1 MYQNG
6 QRDPPRPFAVPPPPP
21 PMSPPQV
28 GSGVAGINS
37 VMNIPPPPPRYP
49 GAPGTVG
56 GSLLPPPPGPP
67 PGNPGFPPSA
77 IAPPSALGAAPWHGA
92 WGRPYNGQTAFN
104 LPPPP
109 PGGNGGLQA
118 YNPLLHAQAAAAA
131 AAAAASA
138 SNTPGPPATSITI
151 PPPPPPSEQMSAT
164 YIPSAG
170 DTYGE
175 GVGIPGL
182 GLPDEI
188 GGPGNWTGAEQQ
200 RLGGISMEDAHRLHA
215 APTADRGLSTTSNTP
230 NSSSAI
236 PPELAAQWPLD
247 RVLMWLQANS
257 FSQDWVNTF
266 KVLNLHGAQFL
277 ELGSGHGGRG
287 NFGMMHQQ
295 VYPQLAH
302 ECQMSKTGW
311 DQTKEREEGKRMRRM
326 IRGIVT
332 GRSVDPSKVAASGG
346 AQGGAGGGGGGAGG
360 HARRE
365 SVSASV
371 PPSAGPDS
379 ADSPNV
385 EFSKSHL
392 FVQEEQVQSGPKAP
406 GPGFAGRRFSQ
417 SRATTMPLLTSTMS
431 SGEPNHRSMMRNLD
445 IDSARR
451 HSPSTSNVS
460 ESGDLNAGTF
470 RTVGRERQ
478 DSPIGGSPNPS
489 SALFPSNAGNTILS
503 SSPHR
508 SGSRFGHR
516 SRNSSDSVSSNAAQY
531 GSGIPADA
539 AAMFKNGS
547 LADMIKNSFNSNNL
561 DRRNGQDGGRPLGVV
576 ETGDRSAGTDPPNSA
591 KGPKSFL
598 SFLSRNKRKEDG
610 TSPDE
615 LDSPTSPATGF
626 KAHSLGSRAGH
637 VSETSLDQRPGSSI
651 STHDHSVGFQS
662 GHSRKKSVV
671 STRVYLLATLDHWN
685 YRMLDV
691 TDIDSAH
698 DLRQLVCINLGL
710 PDSEG
715 AAIYVTELG
724 KFDHEEPL
732 DDMKLLTNKR
742 LRADAIGTL
751 KLFVK
756 PGGLTSSP
764 YLGTG
769 TQSGQPSSYV
779 PRGAP
784 PMDEETFNRLN
795 GQRQRSS
802 SSPPTSRQNTISSK
816 DRDEKMPVPEPVEHK
831 AEPPRK
837 HAIKETSPI
846 GETTPFGIVGRK
858 VDFDQP
864 RLSPFE
870 DKRPDHLFPGFR
882 PSTAHAT
889 QHHHHN
895 AIDHGYHQRR
905 VSTDIRENTTSERQT
920 RRPAAIRGTAEVPSP
935 SGGIGSLL
943 INIGGHLGGIGH
955 PVAGGA
961 RALSPNRVASA
972 PVGHGGEMSE
982 QQRARAPS
990 PSAVSPNARRR
1001 PSESHISQQQYQ
1013 QNHRPPSSQQQHPHL
1028 QHQAQPQQQ
1037 PQQQQQQQQ
1046 QQYQS
1051 RQQQPQQPQQQQ
1063 QAQQPQ
1069 QQQQQQ
1075 QAPAQHEESKRKS
1088 HGPDVDFSD
1097 NDVRFT
1103 PPPESESLNAS
1114 SNHQNYADDQDDSD
1128 DSDDGLFAVPISKN
1142 KTAETSKTKN
1152 DSGGSDEGLGKRPS
1166 LKVATD
1172 RSKKNLSVAFTTPQA
1187 SPRMATFTDESEH
1200 ASVPA
1205 SSGHGHRQSAPV
1217 PSGSSKE
1224 WEQDETECKIG
1235 RRKSFIEKDVWANRP
1250 PTDALIN
1257 NLEDFFPNLDVDQPV
1272 LEEGGDTEVEVDAPS
1287 PIAEV
1292 DESQFQTRPQPM
1304 AETMAQ
1310 SNTAVAG
1317 SSNNAPMLPPLNRV
1331 SSAFNESDTLG
1342 SDESTL
1348 KALESRP
1355 PSMVSGSVRRSRGLG
1370 RMKSIRE
1377 VARGAHEAHKRYTQT
1392 SMQTNV
1398 ATPAVPNATTNL
1410 MRRKSTK
1417 MFNANIVQIEPR
1429 RGSILSTIP
1438 QETLPTQDNINTLPK
1453 RQTTFRWFKG
1463 QLIGKGTFGRVY
1475 LGMNA
1480 TTGEFLAVKEVEVNP
1495 KAAQGDKK
1503 KMQEL
1508 VAALDQE
1515 IDTMQHLDHVNIVQY
1530 LGCERKETSISIF
1543 LEYISGGSIGSCLRK
1558 HGKFEEP
1565 VVASLT
1571 RQTLSGLA
1579 YLHREGILHRDLKAD
1594 NILLDLDGTCKISD
1608 FGISKKTDNIYG
1620 NDKTNSM
1627 QGSVFWMAPEVIR
1640 SQGEGYSAKVDIWSL
1655 GCVVLEM
1662 FAGRRPW
1669 SKDEAVGAIYKIANG
1684 EAPPIPDDIREE
1696 ITPIAI
1702 AFMLDCF
1709 TVDPTDRP
1717 TADVLLSQHPFCELD
1732 PNYSFMDTELYA
1744 KIRGTY

>member
-1 MYQNG
+1 
-6 QRDPPRPFAVPPPPP
+6 
-21 PMSPPQV
+21 
-28 GSGVAGINS
+28 
-37 VMNIPPPPPRYP
+37 
-49 GAPGTVG
+49 
-56 GSLLPPPPGPP
+56 
-67 PGNPGFPPSA
+67 
-77 IAPPSALGAAPWHGA
+77 
-92 WGRPYNGQTAFN
+92 
-104 LPPPP
+104 
-109 PGGNGGLQA
+109 
-118 YNPLLHAQAAAAA
+118 
-131 AAAAASA
+131 
-138 SNTPGPPATSITI
+138 
-151 PPPPPPSEQMSAT
+151 
-164 YIPSAG
+164 
-170 DTYGE
+170 
-175 GVGIPGL
+175 
-182 GLPDEI
+182 
-188 GGPGNWTGAEQQ
+188 
-200 RLGGISMEDAHRLHA
+200 
-215 APTADRGLSTTSNTP
+215 
-230 NSSSAI
+230 
-236 PPELAAQWPLD
+236 
-247 RVLMWLQANS
+247 
-257 FSQDWVNTF
+257 
-266 KVLNLHGAQFL
+266 
-277 ELGSGHGGRG
+277 
-287 NFGMMHQQ
+287 MMHQQ

-311 DQTKEREEGKRMRRM
+311 DQTKEREEGKRMRRL

-332 GRSVDPSKVAASGG
+332 GRPVDPSKVPASGG
-346 AQGGAGGGGGGAGG
+346 AQGGGAGG
-360 HARRE
+360 HARKE

-385 EFSKSHL
+385 EFSKSRP

-417 SRATTMPLLTSTMS
+417 SRSTTMPLLTSTMS
-431 SGEPNHRSMMRNLD
+431 SAEPNHRSLMKNLD

-470 RTVGRERQ
+470 RNVGRERQ
-478 DSPIGGSPNPS
+478 DSPIGGSPIPS
-489 SALFPSNAGNTILS
+489 SALFPSNAGHPILS
-503 SSPHR
+503 SSPR

-539 AAMFKNGS
+539 AAMFIKNGS
-547 LADMIKNSFNSNNL
+547 LADMIKNSFNTNNP

-576 ETGDRSAGTDPPNSA
+576 DTGDRSAGTDPPNSA

-651 STHDHSVGFQS
+651 STHDHSLGFHS

-671 STRVYLLATLDHWN
+671 ATRVYLLATLDHWN

-742 LRADAIGTL
+742 LRADAVGTL
-751 KLFVK
+751 KLFVR
-756 PGGLTSSP
+756 PGGMTNSP
-764 YLGTG
+764 YPGNG

-816 DRDEKMPVPEPVEHK
+816 DRDEKMPAAEQIEYK

-837 HAIKETSPI
+837 HATKETSPV
-846 GETTPFGIVGRK
+846 GETTPVGIVGRK

-870 DKRPDHLFPGFR
+870 DKRPDHLFPVRKAPAPPGDPSATLTKVNSLSKKTGQGFR

-889 QHHHHN
+889 HHHHHHN

-905 VSTDIRENTTSERQT
+905 VSTDIRENPTPERQT

-982 QQRARAPS
+982 QQRGKGAMSLVDFGQRNRSSSGASAGVSGGSSPRPSGGVPGSPGATTWSSRNVPFLVPDYSPGGGTPHQSPSSSAMSLGREGGLHMSSSFRERVHGRQSSDQRLPRHDQNPYLETRTDAKMRYQTARAPS

-1013 QNHRPPSSQQQHPHL
+1013 QNYRPSSSRPSSSQQHHPHL
-1028 QHQAQPQQQ
+1028 QHQA
-1037 PQQQQQQQQ
+1037 QQQQQQ
-1046 QQYQS
+1046 QQYQP
-1051 RQQQPQQPQQQQ
+1051 RQQQPQPPQQQ
-1063 QAQQPQ
+1063 P
-1069 QQQQQQ
+1069 

-1103 PPPESESLNAS
+1103 PPPESESLNAGS
-1114 SNHQNYADDQDDSD
+1114 DHQDNADDQDDSD
-1128 DSDDGLFAVPISKN
+1128 DSDDGLFAVPISKPKTAETSKTEDDSGDGLFAVPISKF
-1142 KTAETSKTKN
+1142 KTAETSKTK
-1152 DSGGSDEGLGKRPS
+1152 DESGRSEEGLGKRPS
-1166 LKVATD
+1166 LKLATD

-1187 SPRMATFTDESEH
+1187 SPSMATFTEEPEH
-1200 ASVPA
+1200 ASVPS

-1217 PSGSSKE
+1217 TSGSSKE
-1224 WEQDETECKIG
+1224 WEQEETECKIS

-1272 LEEGGDTEVEVDAPS
+1272 LEEGGDTEVEAPS

-1292 DESQFQTRPQPM
+1292 DESQFQTQPQQM

-1310 SNTAVAG
+1310 SNTAVASS
-1317 SSNNAPMLPPLNRV
+1317 SSNAPTLPPLNRV
-1331 SSAFNESDTLG
+1331 SSLFNESDTLG

-1355 PSMVSGSVRRSRGLG
+1355 SSMASGSVRRSRGLG

-1377 VARGAHEAHKRYTQT
+1377 VARGAQEAHKRYTQT

-1398 ATPAVPNATTNL
+1398 AAPGVPNATTNL

-1480 TTGEFLAVKEVEVNP
+1480 TTGEFLAVKEIEVNP

-1503 KMQEL
+1503 KMKEL

-1669 SKDEAVGAIYKIANG
+1669 SKDEAIGAIYKIANG
-1684 EAPPIPDDIREE
+1684 ETPPIPDDIREE

>member
-1 MYQNG
+1 
-6 QRDPPRPFAVPPPPP
+6 
-21 PMSPPQV
+21 
-28 GSGVAGINS
+28 
-37 VMNIPPPPPRYP
+37 
-49 GAPGTVG
+49 
-56 GSLLPPPPGPP
+56 
-67 PGNPGFPPSA
+67 
-77 IAPPSALGAAPWHGA
+77 
-92 WGRPYNGQTAFN
+92 
-104 LPPPP
+104 
-109 PGGNGGLQA
+109 
-118 YNPLLHAQAAAAA
+118 
-131 AAAAASA
+131 
-138 SNTPGPPATSITI
+138 
-151 PPPPPPSEQMSAT
+151 MSAT

-182 GLPDEI
+182 GLPEEV
-188 GGPGNWTGAEQQ
+188 GGPGNWPGADQQ
-200 RLGGISMEDAHRLHA
+200 RLGGTLAMEDAHRLYA
-215 APTADRGLSTTSNTP
+215 APMADRGLSTTSNTT

-247 RVLMWLQANS
+247 KVLLWLQGNS

-266 KVLNLHGAQFL
+266 KALNLHGAHFL

-311 DQTKEREEGKRMRRM
+311 DQTKEREEGKRMRRL

-332 GRSVDPSKVAASGG
+332 GRPVDVSKVSPSGG
-346 AQGGAGGGGGGAGG
+346 TAQGGGNAG

-385 EFSKSHL
+385 EFSKSRP
-392 FVQEEQVQSGPKAP
+392 FAQEEQVSSGPKAP

-417 SRATTMPLLTSTMS
+417 SRSTTMPLLTSTMS
-431 SGEPNHRSMMRNLD
+431 SAEPNHRSLMKNLD

-460 ESGDLNAGTF
+460 ESGDLNAGSF
-470 RTVGRERQ
+470 RNVGREARQ

-489 SALFPSNAGNTILS
+489 LFPSSNAGGNNTVLS
-503 SSPHR
+503 SSPR

-531 GSGIPADA
+531 GSGVPADA

-547 LADMIKNSFNSNNL
+547 LADMIKNSFNTNNP

-576 ETGDRSAGTDPPNSA
+576 DTGDRSAGTDPPNSA
-591 KGPKSFL
+591 KGAKSFL

-626 KAHSLGSRAGH
+626 KTHSLGSRAGH
-637 VSETSLDQRPGSSI
+637 ASETSLDQRPGSSI
-651 STHDHSVGFQS
+651 STHDHSFGFQS

-671 STRVYLLATLDHWN
+671 AGRVYLLATLDHWN

-710 PDSEG
+710 PDSDG

-724 KFDHEEPL
+724 KFEHDEPL

-742 LRADAIGTL
+742 LRADAVGTL

-756 PGGLTSSP
+756 PGGMATHSP
-764 YLGTG
+764 HPGNG
-769 TQSGQPSSYV
+769 AQSGQPSSYV

-784 PMDEETFNRLN
+784 SMDEETFNWLN

-816 DRDEKMPVPEPVEHK
+816 DRDSEKMLAAEHTEYK
-831 AEPPRK
+831 AEQQPPRSK
-837 HAIKETSPI
+837 HATKETSPV
-846 GETTPFGIVGRK
+846 GETTPVGIVGRK

-870 DKRPDHLFPGFR
+870 DKRPDHLFPVRKAPAPPGDPSATLIKANSLSKKTGQGFR

-889 QHHHHN
+889 HHHHHN

-905 VSTDIRENTTSERQT
+905 VSTDLRENTTSERQT
-920 RRPAAIRGTAEVPSP
+920 RRPAAIRGTADVPSP

-972 PVGHGGEMSE
+972 PVGHGSEMSE
-982 QQRARAPS
+982 QQRGKGAMSLVDFGQRNRSSSGASAGVGVGVSGGGSSSSPRPSRSVPGSPGATTWSSRNVPFLVPDYSPAGSPHPSLSPQQARSHTGSGLHMSSSFRDRAYGLPSSDQCSPLHEHNPYLETRRDAKMRYQAARAPS

-1013 QNHRPPSSQQQHPHL
+1013 QNYRPSSSQQHHPHL
-1028 QHQAQPQQQ
+1028 QQQHQM
-1037 PQQQQQQQQ
+1037 QQQQQ

-1051 RQQQPQQPQQQQ
+1051 RQQQPQKPQQQRET
-1063 QAQQPQ
+1063 
-1069 QQQQQQ
+1069 
-1075 QAPAQHEESKRKS
+1075 PAQHEESKRKS

-1103 PPPESESLNAS
+1103 PPPDSESHNAGS
-1114 SNHQNYADDQDDSD
+1114 DHQDFVDDQDDSD
-1128 DSDDGLFAVPISKN
+1128 DSDDGLFAVPISKP
-1142 KTAETSKTKN
+1142 KAADTGKAKE
-1152 DSGGSDEGLGKRPS
+1152 SDEGLGKRPS
-1166 LKVATD
+1166 LKLATD
-1172 RSKKNLSVAFTTPQA
+1172 RSKKNLSVAFTTPHA
-1187 SPRMATFTDESEH
+1187 SPSMATFTEEPEH
-1200 ASVPA
+1200 HSMP
-1205 SSGHGHRQSAPV
+1205 SSSGHGHGHRQSAPV
-1217 PSGSSKE
+1217 PSGSRGWDSE
-1224 WEQDETECKIG
+1224 EMECKIS

-1272 LEEGGDTEVEVDAPS
+1272 LEEGETTEVEAPS

-1292 DESQFQTRPQPM
+1292 DESQFQTQSQQM
-1304 AETMAQ
+1304 AETIPQ
-1310 SNTAVAG
+1310 SNTAVA
-1317 SSNNAPMLPPLNRV
+1317 SSSYNTPMLPPLNRV
-1331 SSAFNESDTLG
+1331 SQSTFNESDTLG

-1355 PSMVSGSVRRSRGLG
+1355 SSIVSGSVRRSRGLG

-1392 SMQTNV
+1392 SMQMNPAS
-1398 ATPAVPNATTNL
+1398 ATAPAVPNASTNL

-1417 MFNANIVQIEPR
+1417 MFNANIVQIEPK

-1669 SKDEAVGAIYKIANG
+1669 SKDEAIGAIYKIANG
-1684 EAPPIPDDIREE
+1684 ETPPIPDDIREE

-1709 TVDPTDRP
+1709 TV
-1717 TADVLLSQHPFCELD
+1717 
-1732 PNYSFMDTELYA
+1732 
-1744 KIRGTY
+1744 